1 MKTLSLVIFF
11 LIACVA
17 PLNTVEEPTLDKEF
31 SIKINGHAVI
41 KNEAI
46 KITFNKVLEDS
57 RCPKGANCIDAGNA
71 RVSLTVA
78 KNSDK
83 KTVELD
89 SYEGKTSVEYQGCE
103 IKFVGLEPYPD
114 AHKPTTGSPVVTLI
128 VSKKK

>member
-1 MKTLSLVIFF
+1 MKTLSLVIFLF
-11 LIACVA
+11 IAFIA
-17 PLNTVEEPTLDKEF
+17 PSNTVEEPTLDKEF

-71 RVSLTVA
+71 KVSLTVA
-78 KNSDK
+78 KNNDQK
-83 KTVELD
+83 NLELD

-103 IKFVGLEPYPD
+103 IKFINLAPYPD
-114 AHKPTTGSPVVTLI
+114 AHRAATGDPTITLLVT
-128 VSKKK
+128 KKK